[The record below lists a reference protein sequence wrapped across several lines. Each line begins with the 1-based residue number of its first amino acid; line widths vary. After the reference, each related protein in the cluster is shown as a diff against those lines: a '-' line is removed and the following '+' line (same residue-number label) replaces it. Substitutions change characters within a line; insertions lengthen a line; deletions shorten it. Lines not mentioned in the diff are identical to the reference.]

1 MAILHPQECWLLER
15 IMSPEYY
22 RRRFEGWQ
30 AFVELCER
38 QVAEWSK
45 TIPLDVRRRPL
56 YEQIDAVWGGRVLP
70 NIRSTLKSVQYDFI
84 QLQQGDLRVLQ
95 SGGNIS
101 SDMKGL
107 IDHPPD
113 WMSPAA
119 QKQYDRLKWRG
130 AHYNNLIRR
139 TSGGYWY
146 DGELTYYYEESLHG
160 PLALPMQLPLYEL
173 DSSVYLR
180 EDDPVTVAG
189 LYLPDI
195 PDASAQLLYRS
206 EHIPEAWQ
214 GRVRTKYVNE
224 AGIQEYYWESGA
236 WAKCNWKRIRRVA
249 NRFINVPPEGF
260 FPQGMPEEL
269 YNWPQR
275 EAQYVTDRQRIA
287 AYSGEACPH
296 SGEWSIFV
304 EGRQATETLV
314 QGEPMPEWTDRKME
328 GEYKRGEKFHVLWS
342 LMNRHDGGSVWVE
355 A

>member
-30 AFVELCER
+30 EFVELCER

-45 TIPLDVRRRPL
+45 TMPLDVRRRPL
-56 YEQIDAVWGGRVLP
+56 CEQIDAVWGGRVLP

-107 IDHPPD
+107 IDYPSD
-113 WMSPAA
+113 WMSLVA

-173 DSSVYLR
+173 DSRVYLR
-180 EDDPVTVAG
+180 EDDPVTLAG

-214 GRVRTKYVNE
+214 GHERSMSMRLGYKNITGKTGRGKNATGYVY
-224 AGIQEYYWESGA
+224 GGWQTDLSM
-236 WAKCNWKRIRRVA
+236 CRR
-249 NRFINVPPEGF
+249 RDFSH
-260 FPQGMPEEL
+260 
-269 YNWPQR
+269 R
-275 EAQYVTDRQRIA
+275 
-287 AYSGEACPH
+287 ACRRSCTTGH
-296 SGEWSIFV
+296 SARRS
-304 EGRQATETLV
+304 
-314 QGEPMPEWTDRKME
+314 M
-328 GEYKRGEKFHVLWS
+328 
-342 LMNRHDGGSVWVE
+342 
-355 A
+355 